1 MSRSDPLPKTIC
13 KNCLERL
20 ENQHR
25 LVMRIEHAANML
37 KGQRRARVGRG
48 CYVSLC
54 DNSNGPPHPIRK

>member
-54 DNSNGPPHPIRK
+54 DNSNGPPPIQK